1 MHIDKMIKKEII
13 GVILTTIILLT
24 VFIGVSY
31 ASFFSVDEGE
41 ELVIEVG
48 DIDVTFCKDV
58 SCGEA
63 YSNYGK
69 VIGLQTVDGV
79 STPSAIYPYETT
91 AEALESTPY
100 IFNVENTGQMKVYF
114 NAFLEE
120 DTDFVPSGSYSS
132 YTSITELYSNHV
144 KVGVSECTG
153 GNINTTDVDV
163 YTFGELT
170 NGKIIDNVE
179 INTGE
184 DKTYCVWTWL
194 DKSAPNEVQETYF
207 VANINFT
214 AEYVPHVPWYET
226 CTASSNNLNC
236 KIITAQTP
244 SSDENIDF
252 AQISSDTNGNGLYY
266 TSNLDLTEDYDGD
279 GTGDRVYYYRG
290 AVENNNVRFGGF
302 CWRIVRTNED
312 GSVRL
317 RYNGIYENGTCPTT
331 GTIVSINSQDY
342 AFNGSYNNEKYNEYI
357 WEDGTGESLAKTT
370 IDAWYTSSGLVNYAN
385 QIANVP
391 YCADKSNPT
400 VPTTGNYTSYTFYG
414 AVNRLVDITTLSA
427 KSDAQPT
434 YKCADI
440 EDKHTVA
447 GDAWGGNGKL
457 SKPIGLLTADE
468 VTFAGGR
475 RYQSDGSSTN
485 RTYYLYTSANYWI
498 ISPFLCTGSAA
509 RSFTVLSSGS
519 LGYYL
524 VSSPYSLLPAV
535 SLKAETM
542 VNAQGDG
549 TYTNPYVVE

>member
-13 GVILTTIILLT
+13 GIILTTIILLT

-194 DKSAPNEVQETYF
+194 DNSAPNEVQETYF
-207 VANINFT
+207 VANLNFT
-214 AEYVPHVPWYET
+214 AEYVPAEPMSLYE
-226 CTASSNNLNC
+226 
-236 KIITAQTP
+236 KILADNPTIIDDNADLFENVA
-244 SSDENIDF
+244 DEE
-252 AQISSDTNGNGLYY
+252 SESGLFR
-266 TSNLDLTEDYDGD
+266 TTDLTKTEDVDGD
-279 GTGDRVYYYRG
+279 GTGEEVLYFRG
-290 AVENNNVRFGGF
+290 IVENNYVVFAGY
-302 CWRIVRTNED
+302 CWRIVRTNES
-312 GSVRL
+312 GESIKL
-317 RYNGIYENGTCPTT
+317 RYGGELTPRGVCQQT
-331 GTIVSINSQDY
+331 GAVLSINDNTDY
-342 AFNGSYNNEKYNEYI
+342 SFSHNEEYDDPKYVK
-357 WEDGTGESLAKTT
+357 WVHEDGMDSNAKTQVET
-370 IDAWYTSSGLVNYAN
+370 WYTNEIETQGEAITNL
-385 QIANVP
+385 IIDEP
-391 YCADKSNPT
+391 YCNDTSVGST
-400 VPTTGNYTSYTFYG
+400 SGSTTYYG
-414 AVNRLVDITTLSA
+414 AYTRLVTNESPQFKCPNA
-427 KSDAQPT
+427 SDK
-434 YKCADI
+434 Y
-440 EDKHTVA
+440 TV
-447 GDAWGGNGKL
+447 DATKGNGKL
-457 SKPIGLLTADE
+457 SKPVALLTADE
-468 VTFAGGR
+468 VVFAGGVF
-475 RYQSDGSSTN
+475 GSIN
-485 RTYYLYTSANYWI
+485 WNFY
-498 ISPFLCTGSAA
+498 LCTGGYYWTLSPYRWRGSSALEVYVLTSVDLIYYDVA
-509 RSFTVLSSGS
+509 EDNNIGLVPSVSLSSE
-519 LGYYL
+519 
-524 VSSPYSLLPAV
+524 A
-535 SLKAETM
+535 M
-542 VNAQGDG
+542 VADG
-549 TYTNPYVVE
+549 GTGVYNNPYIIVAN